1 MVTPNTVDMKLVECV
16 PNFSEGKDKDKV
28 DKIVQ
33 EISSV
38 RGVKILDSEM
48 DSNHNRSVI
57 TFICD
62 PQVAVEAAFRGIK
75 KASEIIDMN
84 KHKGEHPRFGAADVI
99 PFIPVSEMT
108 IDECSQLAV
117 KLGERVGEELKI
129 PVFLYGE
136 AAGSESRKNLENI
149 RNKNFQFEQIKEHIK
164 EEKFIP
170 DFGPSEVGSAGASI
184 IGSRDFLIAYNVNLK
199 TEDLS
204 IGKKIAKALRARD
217 GGLAFVKA
225 LAFYLEDKKCV
236 QISMNLTS
244 FRRTPIYRAYE
255 LVKMEAS
262 SYGIEVI
269 ESEVVG
275 LVPMDALIDSMKFY
289 MRVHSFNGN
298 QIFERKVWE

>member
-1 MVTPNTVDMKLVECV
+1 MGTTNTVNMKLVECV
-16 PNFSEGKDKDKV
+16 PNFSEGKDREKV
-28 DKIVQ
+28 DMIIK
-33 EISSV
+33 EISSLN
-38 RGVKILDSEM
+38 GVKILDSEM
-48 DSNHNRSVI
+48 DPSHNRSVI

-62 PQVAVEAAFRGIK
+62 PSLAVEAAFRGIK

-84 KHKGEHPRFGAADVI
+84 SHKGEHPRFGAADVI

-108 IDECSQLAV
+108 INECNELAV
-117 KLGERVGEELKI
+117 KLGERVGKELGI

-136 AAGSESRKNLENI
+136 AARSEFRKNLENI

-164 EEKFIP
+164 EEKYRP

-184 IGSRDFLIAYNVNLK
+184 IGSRDFLIAFNVNLR
-199 TEDLS
+199 TEDIS

-225 LAFYLEDKKCV
+225 LAFYLDDKKCV

-244 FRRTPIYRAYE
+244 FRRTPVYRAYE
-255 LVKMEAS
+255 MVKMEAS
-262 SYGIEVI
+262 SYGIDVI

-275 LVPMDALIDSMKFY
+275 LIPMDALIDSMKFY
-289 MRVHSFNGN
+289 MRAHSFKAD
-298 QIFERKVWE
+298 QIFEKKVWE